1 MDGPSSPAAAPVDVR
16 SSPSAPKGSRIAG
29 FPKSVRILRSK
40 DFRRVYDHGSRY
52 SGPFFA
58 AFYARAPDDGR
69 PTDFGPKVGFTVPR
83 SLGGAVVRNRIRRR
97 VREAV
102 RLRLDQLSQQVEIV
116 FNPRPSAMDSPL
128 PHLIPEVKKPFLPS
142 NRSSSLSSTAIS
154 HSSHPSFLH

>member
-1 MDGPSSPAAAPVDVR
+1 MDGLLSLAAAPVDVR

-58 AFYARAPDDGR
+58 AFYATASNAAGS
-69 PTDFGPKVGFTVPR
+69 GPKVGFTVPR
-83 SLGGAVVRNRIRRR
+83 SLGGAVVRNRIKRR

-102 RLRLDQLSQQVEIV
+102 RLRLDQLSPQWEIV
-116 FNPRPSAMDSPL
+116 FNPRRAAIDSPL
-128 PHLIPEVKKPFLPS
+128 PDLIREVEKFFLRCNNS
-142 NRSSSLSSTAIS
+142 
-154 HSSHPSFLH
+154 

>member
-58 AFYARAPDDGR
+58 AFYARVPSDGR
-69 PTDFGPKVGFTVPR
+69 PTGSGPKVGFTVPR

-102 RLRLDQLSQQVEIV
+102 RLRLDQLSPQWEIV
-116 FNPRPSAMDSPL
+116 FNPRRAAMDSPL
-128 PHLIPEVKKPFLPS
+128 PDLIREVEKLFLRC
-142 NRSSSLSSTAIS
+142 NSS
-154 HSSHPSFLH
+154 